1 MSISTRSSVIFP
13 LESSPAYR
21 GKDLVPVEDPVLGGG
36 YLFRSLYV
44 KMRHDPEHAIPIKT
58 SVCCEYMK
66 VRIESQKIAE
76 RLNGNDGARN
86 CLLFPAKDGIF
97 DWHGFLEKRLQC
109 FPAASTQF
117 EEKSSIIEEVSS
129 EELWNAK
136 NKMTVRYGLE
146 DFFTE
151 PFPEF
156 HRPLLMTRW
165 TEVAALAR
173 EG

>member
-1 MSISTRSSVIFP
+1 MAV
-13 LESSPAYR
+13 
-21 GKDLVPVEDPVLGGG
+21 VDPVLGGKN
-36 YLFRSLYV
+36 LFQELCV
-44 KMRHDPEHAIPIKT
+44 KTRHDPEHAIPLKT
-58 SVCCEYMK
+58 SVCSEYMK

-86 CLLFPAKDGIF
+86 CLLFR
-97 DWHGFLEKRLQC
+97 HGFLEKRLQC